1 MKKSILQWTL
11 KNALDFQGKA
21 NANAVLGKVLA
32 EHPELK
38 KNIKEVLGEIAKTIK
53 EVEKLSPAE
62 IQKKLRQLNPQLLQ
76 EQPPQ
81 KEEQL
86 KLLPNAQNGKVVVR
100 IAPSPSGPLHI
111 GHAYGVSINY
121 EYAKMYHGKLIL
133 RLEDTNPENIYPPAY
148 QMIEQDAQWLT
159 DQGVAKIVTQSSR
172 LGIYYDYGEK
182 LVRSGNAYVCTCDAD
197 SWRELKKIKK
207 ACPCRNILVKENQL
221 RYAKLFTEYAEGE
234 AVVRLKTDM
243 EHPNPAMRDIAIM
256 RIVEHLHP
264 KTGKEQRLWPLMVF
278 AVAIDDHELGITH
291 VLNGKD
297 QADNALKERLIM
309 ECFDWKAPEYK
320 HWGIINFQGFVI
332 SKTETKRAIEEG
344 KYTGWDDIR
353 LPFLPALR
361 RRGYQP
367 GAFRKFAREMG
378 LSLNDKTVSMEE
390 FWKTINAF
398 NREIIE
404 PQANRYFFIDQ
415 PKKITIDG
423 APQKKVE
430 LDLHPDFPKRG
441 QRTIMVQKEI
451 YLSKSDQENLS
462 AGKIHRLMEYCN
474 FTSNKQ
480 KYAFVSENYE
490 EYKNAP
496 ARGLIMHWLPV
507 QDDLPQVEV
516 VMEDG
521 SVMKGLGEKSL
532 LTVPVGEIVQLER
545 RYFARV
551 DHKERNKITL
561 WYLHK

>member
-11 KNALDFQGKA
+11 KNTLDFQGKA
-21 NANAVLGKVLA
+21 NANAILGKVLA

-38 KNIKEVLGEIAKTIK
+38 KNIKELLGEITKTIK
-53 EVEKLSPAE
+53 EVEKLSVTE
-62 IQKKLRQLNPQLLQ
+62 IQNKLRELSPQLLQ
-76 EQPPQ
+76 EQPSQ

-86 KLLPNAQNGKVVVR
+86 KPLSNAQNGKVVVR

-121 EYAKMYHGKLIL
+121 EYAKMYRGKLIL
-133 RLEDTNPENIYPPAY
+133 RMEDTNPENIYPPAY

-159 DQGVAKIVTQSSR
+159 DQGISTVVVQSSR

-182 LVRSGNAYVCTCDAD
+182 LIRLGKTYVCTCDAD

-207 ACPCRNILVKENQL
+207 ACPCRELSVKENQL

-234 AVVRLKTDM
+234 AVVRLKTDIQ
-243 EHPNPAMRDIAIM
+243 HPNPAMRDIALM
-256 RIVEHLHP
+256 RVVEHVHP
-264 KTGKEQRLWPLMVF
+264 KTGKNHRLWPLMVF

-297 QADNALKERLIM
+297 QADNALKEQLIM
-309 ECFDWKAPEYK
+309 DCFGWKSPEYK
-320 HWGIINFQGFVI
+320 HWGIINFKGFII

-415 PKKITIDG
+415 PQKITIDG

-441 QRTIMVQKEI
+441 KRTMAAKKEI
-451 YLSKSDQENLS
+451 YLSKSDHENLLEK
-462 AGKIHRLMEYCN
+462 KIHRLMEYCN
-474 FTSNKQ
+474 FTKTKGKFQYLSDD
-480 KYAFVSENYE
+480 YE
-490 EYKNAP
+490 TFKNAKNK
-496 ARGLIMHWLPV
+496 GLIMHWLPV

-516 VMEDG
+516 LMEDG
-521 SVMKGLGEKSL
+521 SIVKGLGEKSL

-551 DHKERNKITL
+551 DRKEKNTITL